1 MLMDVDVIE
10 LTDTTAEHDGLDVL
24 SSLSVAEALAIGT
37 SETSDDRL
45 TELVT
50 VVGSTIGGLDLNG
63 QGMGDVG

>member
-50 VVGSTIGGLDLNG
+50 VVGRTVGGLDLNG